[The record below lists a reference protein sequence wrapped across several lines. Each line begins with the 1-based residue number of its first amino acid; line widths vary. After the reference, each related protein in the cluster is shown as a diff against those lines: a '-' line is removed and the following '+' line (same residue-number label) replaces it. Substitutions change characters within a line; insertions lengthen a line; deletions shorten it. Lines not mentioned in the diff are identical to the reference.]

1 MEHIS
6 DLSHTLG
13 FPRYDEQDN
22 ENSIFGIN
30 NKSYTRRWNKWKS
43 VY

>member
-1 MEHIS
+1 MEHNS
-6 DLSHTLG
+6 DFSHT
-13 FPRYDEQDN
+13 FEIPKYDEQDN

-30 NKSYTRRWNKWKS
+30 NKSYTRRRNKWKF